1 MATARTVVFVIKCDH
16 TSTGWGW
23 GGTIPSKVGEAG
35 TVLVLWSPG
44 GGRLLLASLGRQ
56 APPSLKSWARQNSS
70 EESPKEVAPW
80 HVQITVPV
88 DILWRL

>member
-44 GGRLLLASLGRQ
+44 VGGAAPCFSWEAST
-56 APPSLKSWARQNSS
+56 P
-70 EESPKEVAPW
+70 
-80 HVQITVPV
+80 
-88 DILWRL
+88 